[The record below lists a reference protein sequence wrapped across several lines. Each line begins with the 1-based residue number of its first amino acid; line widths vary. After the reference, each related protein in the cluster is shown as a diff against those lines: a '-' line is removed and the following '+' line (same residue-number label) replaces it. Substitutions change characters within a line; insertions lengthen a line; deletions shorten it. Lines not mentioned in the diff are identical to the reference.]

1 MPGDSPTPVLRAV
14 EAGEPNAVV
23 LVPPNGE
30 LVDPPPNGFEV
41 VDPPKVGLGAE
52 PNSPPP
58 VFVPPPKGDEVV
70 PVDDPNPPP
79 PKVDVPAVAV
89 PPPNRLLPVVVVAAP
104 NAGLAAPKALFVVL
118 LPKAPKY
125 FAILVVVQDS
135 SVFRKVAS
143 R

>member
-1 MPGDSPTPVLRAV
+1 VPGDSPTPVLRAV

-30 LVDPPPNGFEV
+30 LVDPLPNGFEV
-41 VDPPKVGLGAE
+41 VDPPKAGLGAE

-58 VFVPPPKGDEVV
+58 VFVPAPKGDEVV

-79 PKVDVPAVAV
+79 PKADVPAVAV
-89 PPPNRLLPVVVVAAP
+89 PPPNRLLPVVVVAP

-125 FAILVVVQDS
+125 LPC
-135 SVFRKVAS
+135 
-143 R
+143 

>member
-1 MPGDSPTPVLRAV
+1 VPGDSPTPALRAV

-41 VDPPKVGLGAE
+41 VVDPPKVGLDAE

-58 VFVPPPKGDEVV
+58 VFAPPPKGDDVV
-70 PVDDPNPPP
+70 PAEEPNPPP
-79 PKVDVPAVAV
+79 PKADVPAVAV
-89 PPPNRLLPVVVVAAP
+89 PPPNKLPPVVVVAP

-118 LPKAPKY
+118 LPNAPR
-125 FAILVVVQDS
+125 FRNVS
-135 SVFRKVAS
+135 SCSGWFRMSKS
-143 R
+143 